1 MATITGD
8 VVGAAGH
15 ALDSTVTA
23 ATSAVV
29 NAPLTGTTTWP
40 SVGTTQPSD
49 VGVSPLI
56 VQSSYVLT
64 GRGLG

>member
-40 SVGTTQPSD
+40 FEERRTRGTSGCHP
-49 VGVSPLI
+49 
-56 VQSSYVLT
+56 
-64 GRGLG
+64 